1 MLPVGATP
9 GPPRLGAMVEAT
21 IGRARVAT
29 SGLLFSNG
37 FLLGAWIV
45 HIPVVMDRTDITAA
59 TLGTLLLWMGACA
72 WIGMQAAG
80 FFVDRTGSA
89 KAVTAALLAMVLTVT
104 LPGLAT
110 DLWTLAAALGVL
122 GFSNGIVDVAQNAQA
137 VTVERAYGRP
147 IMSSVHAWFSAGGFA
162 ASALGAGMLALGWPI
177 PLNFVLF
184 AVIGLVLLVVI
195 RPHLL
200 DHDVRDADDRPG
212 RPPWTAQILLL
223 GALAF
228 ALMLAEGV
236 AYDWSTVHL
245 RDELGTTEALAAVA
259 YGAFSLAMFVTRLL
273 VDRVVAV
280 IGPGRFVRW
289 ASLLGAVGLAIAIVA
304 PTPAVAIAGWAVVGI
319 GLAGCVPQFF
329 SAAGNVDPRHG
340 AAIIARVT
348 GMGYVALLSGPSV
361 IGLLTHWVPLTT
373 AFLVPL
379 ALCLVAS
386 ALAPTALRR
395 HP

>member
-1 MLPVGATP
+1 MVDATL
-9 GPPRLGAMVEAT
+9 R
-21 IGRARVAT
+21 RARVAT
-29 SGLLFSNG
+29 SSLLFTNG

-45 HIPVVMDRTDITAA
+45 QIPVIMDRTGIGAA
-59 TLGTLLLWMGACA
+59 TLGTLLLWMGAWA
-72 WIGMQAAG
+72 WLGMQAAG
-80 FFVDRTGSA
+80 FFVDRIGSA
-89 KAVTAALLAMVLTVT
+89 RAVTIALVLMSLALPF
-104 LPGLAT
+104 PGLAT
-110 DLWTLAAALGVL
+110 DPVALAAALAVL
-122 GFSNGIVDVAQNAQA
+122 GATNGVVDVAQNAQA

-162 ASALGAGMLALGWPI
+162 ASGLGGALLALSSPV
-177 PLNFVLF
+177 PLNFVVF
-184 AVIGLVLLVVI
+184 ALLGLVLALVV

-200 DHDVRDADDRPG
+200 GDDVQEPELHG
-212 RPPWTAQILLL
+212 VRPPWTGRILLL

-245 RDELGTTEALAAVA
+245 RDELGTSEALAAVA
-259 YGAFSLAMFVTRLL
+259 YGAFSLTMFGTRL
-273 VDRVVAV
+273 VADRIVATV
-280 IGPGRFVRW
+280 GPGRFVRW
-289 ASLLGAVGLAIAIVA
+289 ASLLGAVGLAIASLA
-304 PTPAVAIAGWAVVGI
+304 PTPPVAIAGWAVVGI

-348 GMGYVALLSGPSV
+348 GMGYVALLSGPSI

-386 ALAPTALRR
+386 AVAPRALRR
-395 HP
+395 PT

>member
-1 MLPVGATP
+1 
-9 GPPRLGAMVEAT
+9 
-21 IGRARVAT
+21 VAT
-29 SGLLFSNG
+29 STLLFTNG

-45 HIPVVMDRTDITAA
+45 HIPVVMDRTDISPA
-59 TLGTLLLWMGACA
+59 TLGTLLLWMGAWG

-80 FFVDRTGSA
+80 FFVDRIGSA
-89 KAVTAALLAMVLTVT
+89 RAVTTALVLMSLV
-104 LPGLAT
+104 LPFPGLAT
-110 DLWTLAAALGVL
+110 NAYVLAAALAVL
-122 GFSNGIVDVAQNAQA
+122 GVTNGVVDVAQNAQA
-137 VTVERAYGRP
+137 VTVERSFGRP

-162 ASALGAGMLALGWPI
+162 ASALGGALLAASSPV
-177 PLNFVLF
+177 PLNFLAF
-184 AVIGLVLLVVI
+184 AVLGLVLALVV

-200 DHDVRDADDRPG
+200 GDDVQEPELHG
-212 RPPWTAQILLL
+212 VRPPWTGRILIL

-228 ALMLAEGV
+228 ALMLSEGV

-245 RDELGTTEALAAVA
+245 RDELGTSEAVAAVA
-259 YGAFSLAMFVTRLL
+259 YGAFSATMFGTRLIA
-273 VDRVVAV
+273 DRIVAAV
-280 IGPGRFVRW
+280 GPGAFVRW
-289 ASLLGAVGLAIAIVA
+289 ASLVGAVGLAIAALA
-304 PTPAVAIAGWAVVGI
+304 PTPAVAIAGWAVVGL

-373 AFLVPL
+373 AFVVPF

-386 ALAPTALRR
+386 ALAPRALRR
-395 HP
+395 PA

>member
-1 MLPVGATP
+1 MNAT
-9 GPPRLGAMVEAT
+9 LT
-21 IGRARVAT
+21 RARVAT
-29 SGLLFSNG
+29 SSLLFTNG

-45 HIPVVMDRTDITAA
+45 HIPVIMDRTDISPA
-59 TLGTLLLWMGACA
+59 TLGTLLLWMGAWA
-72 WIGMQAAG
+72 WFGMQAAG
-80 FFVDRTGSA
+80 FFVDRVGSA
-89 KAVTAALLAMVLTVT
+89 RAVTAALVLMSLALPF
-104 LPGLAT
+104 PGLAT
-110 DLWTLAAALGVL
+110 NAVQLAAALAVL
-122 GFSNGIVDVAQNAQA
+122 GLTNGVVDVAQNAQA
-137 VTVERAYGRP
+137 VTVERSYGRP

-162 ASALGAGMLALGWPI
+162 ASGLGGALLAVSSPV
-177 PLNFVLF
+177 PLNFVAF
-184 AVIGLVLLVVI
+184 AVIGLVLALVV

-200 DHDVRDADDRPG
+200 GDDVQEPDLHG
-212 RPPWTAQILLL
+212 VRPPWTARIVVL

-259 YGAFSLAMFVTRLL
+259 YGAFSLAMFGTRLV

-280 IGPGRFVRW
+280 TGPGRFVRW
-289 ASLLGAVGLAIAIVA
+289 AALVGALGIAIALLA
-304 PTPAVAIAGWAVVGI
+304 PTPLVAIIGWAVVGV

-348 GMGYVALLSGPSV
+348 GMGYVALLSGPSI

-386 ALAPTALRR
+386 VLAPRALRSD
-395 HP
+395 P

>member
-1 MLPVGATP
+1 
-9 GPPRLGAMVEAT
+9 MVEPT
-21 IGRARVAT
+21 LTRARVAT
-29 SGLLFSNG
+29 SALLFTNG
-37 FLLGAWIV
+37 FVLGAWIV
-45 HIPVVMDRTDITAA
+45 HIPAIMDRTDISAA
-59 TLGTLLLWMGACA
+59 TLGTLLLWMGVCA
-72 WIGMQAAG
+72 WIAMQAAG

-89 KAVTAALLAMVLTVT
+89 RAVVVSLLVMCLAIT
-104 LPGLAT
+104 LPSLAT
-110 DLWTLAAALGVL
+110 NVWTLAAGLGIL
-122 GFSNGIVDVAQNAQA
+122 GAANGIVDVSQNAQA
-137 VTVERAYGRP
+137 VTVERAFGRP
-147 IMSSVHAWFSAGGFA
+147 IMSSFHAYFSAGGLA
-162 ASALGAGMLALGWPI
+162 ASVLGGGMLALGWPV
-177 PLNFVLF
+177 PLDFLVF
-184 AVIGLVLLVVI
+184 AVIGLALVAAV

-200 DHDVRDADDRPG
+200 DHDVRDREDRPG
-212 RPPWTAQILLL
+212 RPPWTLQIVLL

-245 RDELGTTEALAAVA
+245 RDELGTSEALAAVA
-259 YGAFSLAMFVTRLL
+259 YGAFSLTMFISRLV
-273 VDRVVAV
+273 VDRIVAV
-280 IGPGRFVRW
+280 TGAGTFVRW
-289 ASLLGAVGLAIAIVA
+289 ASLLGACGLAIAIVA
-304 PTPAVAIAGWAVVGI
+304 PVPAIAIAGWAVVGI

-386 ALAPTALRR
+386 ALAPRALGSHR
-395 HP
+395 

>member
-1 MLPVGATP
+1 
-9 GPPRLGAMVEAT
+9 MVEAT

-29 SGLLFSNG
+29 STLLFSNG

-45 HIPVVMDRTDITAA
+45 HIPVVMDRTGISAA

-72 WIGMQAAG
+72 WLGMQAAG

-89 KAVTAALLAMVLTVT
+89 RAVTVALVLMCLSLP

-110 DLWTLAAALGVL
+110 DVWTLAAALGLL
-122 GFSNGIVDVAQNAQA
+122 GATNGVVDVAQNAQA

-147 IMSSVHAWFSAGGFA
+147 VMSSFHAWFSAGGFI
-162 ASALGAGMLALGWPI
+162 ASALGGTMLALGWPV
-177 PLNFVLF
+177 PLDFLVF
-184 AVIGLVLLVVI
+184 ALLGLVLVALV

-200 DHDVRDADDRPG
+200 DHDVQDREEG
-212 RPPWTAQILLL
+212 LERPPWTARIVLL

-245 RDELGTTEALAAVA
+245 RDELGTTEAVAAVA
-259 YGAFSLAMFVTRLL
+259 YGAFSATMFVTRLV
-273 VDRVVAV
+273 VDRIVVV
-280 IGPGRFVRW
+280 TGPGPFVRW
-289 ASLLGAVGLAIAIVA
+289 ASILGAIGLAIAIVA
-304 PTPAVAIAGWAVVGI
+304 PTPAIAILGWAVVGI

-348 GMGYVALLSGPSV
+348 GMGYVALLSGPSI

-386 ALAPTALRR
+386 ALAPTALRK
-395 HP
+395 PE

>member
-1 MLPVGATP
+1 MRETETTLT
-9 GPPRLGAMVEAT
+9 
-21 IGRARVAT
+21 RARVAAA
-29 SGLLFSNG
+29 SLLFSNG

-45 HIPVVMDRTDITAA
+45 HIPVIMDRTGVSAA
-59 TLGTLLLWMGACA
+59 TLGTLLLLMGVCA
-72 WIGMQAAG
+72 WLGMQAAG

-89 KAVTAALLAMVLTVT
+89 RAATVGLVLMCLI
-104 LPGLAT
+104 LPLPALAT
-110 DLWTLAAALGVL
+110 DVWTLGAALALLGATNGV
-122 GFSNGIVDVAQNAQA
+122 VDVAQNAQA

-147 IMSSVHAWFSAGGFA
+147 IMSSFHAWFSAGGLA
-162 ASALGAGMLALGWPI
+162 ASALGGGMLALGSPVT
-177 PLNFVLF
+177 LNFLVF
-184 AVIGLVLLVVI
+184 AVIGLMLVVVA

-200 DHDVRDADDRPG
+200 DHDVRDPEERLE
-212 RPPWTAQILLL
+212 RPPWTAQIVLL

-245 RDELGTTEALAAVA
+245 RDELGTSEALAAVA
-259 YGAFSLAMFVTRLL
+259 YGAFSLTMFVSRLL
-273 VDRVVAV
+273 ADRIVAV
-280 IGPGRFVRW
+280 TGPGVFVRW
-289 ASLLGAVGLAIAIVA
+289 ASLLGALGLAIAIVA

-348 GMGYVALLSGPSV
+348 GMGYVALLSGPSI
-361 IGLLTHWVPLTT
+361 IGLLTHWVSLTT

-379 ALCLVAS
+379 ALALVAS
-386 ALAPTALRR
+386 ALAPRALRK
-395 HP
+395 

>member
-1 MLPVGATP
+1 MDAT
-9 GPPRLGAMVEAT
+9 LS
-21 IGRARVAT
+21 RARVAT
-29 SGLLFSNG
+29 SALLFTNG

-45 HIPVVMDRTDITAA
+45 HIPVVMDRTGISAA
-59 TLGTLLLWMGACA
+59 TLGTLLLWMGVCA
-72 WIGMQAAG
+72 WLGMQAAG

-89 KAVTAALLAMVLTVT
+89 KAVTVALFVMCVAVP

-110 DLWTLAAALGVL
+110 NPWTLAAALAVL
-122 GFSNGIVDVAQNAQA
+122 GAANGIVDVAQNAQA

-147 IMSSVHAWFSAGGFA
+147 IMSSVHAYFSAGGFA
-162 ASALGAGMLALGWPI
+162 AAAIGGLMLTVGWPV
-177 PLNFVLF
+177 PVNFLIF
-184 AVIGLVLLVVI
+184 AALGLVLVVVV

-200 DHDVRDADDRPG
+200 DHDVRPAEERGG

-223 GALAF
+223 GILAF

-245 RDELGTTEALAAVA
+245 RNELGTSEALAAVA
-259 YGAFSLAMFVTRLL
+259 YGAFSLTMFGTRLV
-273 VDRVVAV
+273 VDRIVAV
-280 IGPGRFVRW
+280 TGPGPFVRW
-289 ASLLGAVGLAIAIVA
+289 ATLVGAAGLALAIVA
-304 PTPAVAIAGWAVVGI
+304 PTPALAIVGWAVVGI

-329 SAAGNVDPRHG
+329 SAAGNVDPKHG

-361 IGLLTHWVPLTT
+361 IGFLTHWVSLTT

-379 ALCLVAS
+379 ALCLLAS
-386 ALAPTALRR
+386 ALAPRALRR
-395 HP
+395 SA

>member
-1 MLPVGATP
+1 
-9 GPPRLGAMVEAT
+9 MVDA
-21 IGRARVAT
+21 GLKRARVAT
-29 SGLLFSNG
+29 STLLFTNG

-45 HIPVVMDRTDITAA
+45 HIPVIMDRTDISAA
-59 TLGTLLLWMGACA
+59 TLGTLLLWMGVCA
-72 WIGMQAAG
+72 WLGMQAAG

-89 KAVTAALLAMVLTVT
+89 RAVTVALFAMCGAVV

-110 DLWTLAAALGVL
+110 NVWALAGALALL
-122 GFSNGIVDVAQNAQA
+122 GASNGIVDVAQNAQA

-162 ASALGAGMLALGWPI
+162 ASTIGGLMLAAGWAVPI
-177 PLNFVLF
+177 DFLVF
-184 AVIGLVLLVVI
+184 AVIGLVLTVVV

-200 DHDVRDADDRPG
+200 DHDIQEEHVRG
-212 RPPWTAQILLL
+212 ERPPWTGRIVLL

-245 RDELGTTEALAAVA
+245 RDELGTTAAVAAVA
-259 YGAFSLAMFVTRLL
+259 YGAFSLTMFVTRLV
-273 VDRVVAV
+273 VDRVVERT
-280 IGPGRFVRW
+280 GPGRFVRW
-289 ASLLGAVGLAIAIVA
+289 AALVGALGLAIAIVA
-304 PTPAVAIAGWAVVGI
+304 PTPVVAIAGWAVVGI

-386 ALAPTALRR
+386 ALAPRALAADR
-395 HP
+395 

>member
-1 MLPVGATP
+1 
-9 GPPRLGAMVEAT
+9 MVDA
-21 IGRARVAT
+21 GLKRARVAT
-29 SGLLFSNG
+29 SMLLFTNG

-45 HIPVVMDRTDITAA
+45 HIPVIMDRTDISAA
-59 TLGTLLLWMGACA
+59 TLGTLLLWMGVCA
-72 WIGMQAAG
+72 WFGMQAAG

-89 KAVTAALLAMVLTVT
+89 RAVTVALFAMCGAVV

-110 DLWTLAAALGVL
+110 NVWALAGALALL
-122 GFSNGIVDVAQNAQA
+122 GASNGIVDVAQNAQA

-162 ASALGAGMLALGWPI
+162 ASTIGGLMLAAGWAVPI
-177 PLNFVLF
+177 DFLVF
-184 AVIGLVLLVVI
+184 AVIGLVLTVVV

-200 DHDVRDADDRPG
+200 DHDIQEEHVRG
-212 RPPWTAQILLL
+212 ERPPWTGRIVLL

-245 RDELGTTEALAAVA
+245 RDELGTTAAVAAVA
-259 YGAFSLAMFVTRLL
+259 YGAFSLTMFVTRLV
-273 VDRVVAV
+273 VDRVVERT
-280 IGPGRFVRW
+280 GPGRFVRW
-289 ASLLGAVGLAIAIVA
+289 AALVGALGLAIAIVA
-304 PTPAVAIAGWAVVGI
+304 PTPVVAIAGWAVVGI

-386 ALAPTALRR
+386 ALAPRALAADR
-395 HP
+395 